1 MGSQFGVENIR
12 KLIQAESNIINGVD
26 VEKNLD
32 IAKNLKDGPGVSFKV
47 YLNST
52 RAKEIAKMGNGGT
65 TTSTP
70 SEGVT
75 EQKIIER
82 AKTQSS
88 LPVKALSGE
97 FEDGKWKSN
106 KDYSKMEHGD
116 FLNLKSPEVA
126 EMLGYK
132 GKKNSDGRLESITVD
147 KDTGMPLTL
156 KEDGTFENPD
166 KAKVVSVDSP
176 EFTMLMRARLQK
188 EDYKDFKG
196 EPKEESYDGK
206 GLGYTDKDKAALFNS
221 MKDAASGSVN
231 LTYGEAISMSR
242 VGKRKDNKHLS

>member
-1 MGSQFGVENIR
+1 MTKI
-12 KLIQAESNIINGVD
+12 ESIT
-26 VEKNLD
+26 K
-32 IAKNLKDGPGVSFKV
+32 
-47 YLNST
+47 
-52 RAKEIAKMGNGGT
+52 
-65 TTSTP
+65 
-70 SEGVT
+70 
-75 EQKIIER
+75 
-82 AKTQSS
+82 
-88 LPVKALSGE
+88 
-97 FEDGKWKSN
+97 
-106 KDYSKMEHGD
+106 KMEHGD

-126 EMLGYK
+126 EMLGYE

-231 LTYGEAISMSR
+231 LTYGEAISISR
-242 VGKRKDNKHLS
+242 VGKRKDNKEINIQLGKGDNIDNSSLKGNESEFNLNQLSFSSIS